1 MDNKAVMQAY
11 NFHERVNLQISGYQK
26 IARSELVKFVSQD
39 QQGSFIGYFDSN
51 DQDIDAII
59 ASEIDYFKKMQRSF
73 EWKTYDLDLP
83 QDMGKRLEAH
93 GFIADQPESF
103 MLLDLRS
110 RLATCTNTDVCV
122 EVVDRAGITDAI
134 SVQEAVWGGDL
145 SDKLNHLVL
154 TGQQNPEN
162 LTVYVIYQDDI
173 PVSSAWIMYNDNSP
187 FAGIWGGST
196 LPQYRGRGYYSALLN
211 KRISDAKQRGMKY
224 LCIDASEMSRPI
236 VARHGFEFICY
247 TTPYIYQI

>member
-1 MDNKAVMQAY
+1 MDNKAVMQTY

-26 IARSELVKFVSQD
+26 IARPELVKFIAKEK
-39 QQGSFIGYFDSN
+39 QGSFIGYFEMN
-51 DQDIDAII
+51 EQDIDAVITT
-59 ASEIDYFKKMQRSF
+59 EIDYFKKLQRSF
-73 EWKTYDLDLP
+73 EWKTYDLDQP
-83 QDMGKRLEAH
+83 QDMGERLVSQ
-93 GFIADQPESF
+93 GFVAEQPESF

-110 RLATCTNTDVCV
+110 SLATCANTDACV
-122 EVVDRAGITDAI
+122 EVMDRAGITDAI

-145 SDKLNHLVL
+145 TDKLNRLVF
-154 TGQQNPEN
+154 TRQQNPEN

-173 PVSSAWIMYNDNSP
+173 PVSSAWIMYNDDSP
-187 FAGIWGGST
+187 FAGVWGGST
-196 LPQYRGRGYYSALLN
+196 LPLYRGRGYYSALLN

-224 LCIDASEMSRPI
+224 LCIDASEMSRSI